1 MVAFLTSRSIHPFL
15 ILNRYKTFLLENP
28 SGVLSKDQFI
38 ADNMK
43 QFGLS
48 RECWEFFYS
57 ALDKVCNILPDSRLT
72 YRTPKDKNGN
82 IDFREWL
89 IGMYIHQKGSLDEKL
104 DRTSCSLPYGRLAS

>member
-1 MVAFLTSRSIHPFL
+1 
-15 ILNRYKTFLLENP
+15 
-28 SGVLSKDQFI
+28 
-38 ADNMK
+38 MK

-57 ALDKVCNILPDSRLT
+57 ALDKVRNILAVSRLMR
-72 YRTPKDKNGN
+72 RTPKDKNGN

-104 DRTSCSLPYGRLAS
+104 DRTSCIPPYDLLGS